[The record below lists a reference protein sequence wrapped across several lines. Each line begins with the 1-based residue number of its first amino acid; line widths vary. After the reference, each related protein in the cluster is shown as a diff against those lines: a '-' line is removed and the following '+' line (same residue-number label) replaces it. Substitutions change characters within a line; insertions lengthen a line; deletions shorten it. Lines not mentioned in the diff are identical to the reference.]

1 MTDHF
6 DIVVIGGGIH
16 GVGVAQA
23 AAVRGYRIRLLE
35 QAVLAAG
42 TSSRSSKL
50 IHGGLRY
57 LESGQIALV
66 RESLREREILLA
78 IAPSLVERKAFHIPI
93 YTNSRRTPT
102 RIAIGLMLYRLL
114 ARGPYGSFQRIPARQ
129 WDTLDGLKTAGL
141 KAVFRYYDAQTDD
154 VALTEAVAR
163 SAAELGADIQTGA
176 RVTAIER
183 TTSGYDV
190 RFEHNGSVESC
201 HALTVVNAT
210 GPWVAQTLNCVS
222 PPPPRL
228 NHDLVQGSHIV
239 TTGTLTQGVYY
250 AEAPA
255 DGRAVF
261 LMPWRG
267 QILTGTT
274 ETLYVGDPGQ
284 ATPTAGEIAYLQ
296 EVLATYFPGLS
307 TQVEASFAGLRVLL
321 KTAQGLNARARGTVF
336 LTDDP
341 VPRLISIF
349 GGKLTDY
356 RSTADQVVARFA
368 GVLPARV
375 PRVDTRQLV
384 LPTT

>member
-1 MTDHF
+1 MTAHF

-35 QAVLAAG
+35 QGALASG

-57 LESGQIALV
+57 LESGQLRLV
-66 RESLREREILLA
+66 RESLLEREILLA
-78 IAPSLVERKAFHIPI
+78 IAPSLVERKAFHIPV
-93 YTNSRRTPT
+93 YADSRRKPAY
-102 RIAIGLMLYRLL
+102 IATGLLLYRLL

-163 SAAELGADIQTGA
+163 SAEEFGAEIQTGT
-176 RVTAIER
+176 RVIGIER
-183 TTSGYDV
+183 TTLGYEV
-190 RFEHNGSVESC
+190 RFVRNGSVESC
-201 HALTVVNAT
+201 LALTVVNAT
-210 GPWVAQTLNCVS
+210 GPWVAQTLSRVS
-222 PPPPRL
+222 PAPPRL
-228 NHDLVQGSHIV
+228 NHDLVQGAHIV
-239 TTGTLTQGVYY
+239 TEGTLAHGVYY
-250 AEAPA
+250 TEAPA

-261 LMPWRG
+261 VMPWRG
-267 QILTGTT
+267 RVLTGTT
-274 ETLYVGDPGQ
+274 ETLYVGDPGRV
-284 ATPTAGEIAYLQ
+284 APTASEIAYLQ
-296 EVLATYFPGLS
+296 EVLTTYFPGLS
-307 TQVEASFAGLRVLL
+307 ARVESSFAGLRVLL

-341 VPRLISIF
+341 TPRLVSIF

-356 RSTADQVVARFA
+356 RRTAEQVLARFR
-368 GVLPARV
+368 GVLPDRA
-375 PRVDTRQLV
+375 PRVDTKRLV
-384 LPTT
+384 LPTR